1 MRRLARDCADEI
13 ECRYPKILRRVG
25 GYNLDEFVRPDRPF
39 NLAKLLVGAEGTL
52 GIVVEAKLN
61 LVPLPAAKA
70 VLVIQFADLLE
81 SLEATPAILTHNPSA
96 IEVMDS
102 FILDHTRL
110 SPDLVRQRQTFVEG
124 EPANVI
130 LALLSG
136 SVRVAAA
143 GGEVHDLPE
152 VLHPGDP
159 LGDVGAF
166 EGGPYPASGT
176 ALETTECL
184 IIPRADFF
192 GLLAHSPTLVRGL
205 VHGLTQ
211 RIVSLTRELRRKA

>member
-1 MRRLARDCADEI
+1 M
-13 ECRYPKILRRVG
+13 
-25 GYNLDEFVRPDRPF
+25 
-39 NLAKLLVGAEGTL
+39 
-52 GIVVEAKLN
+52 
-61 LVPLPAAKA
+61 
-70 VLVIQFADLLE
+70 
-81 SLEATPAILTHNPSA
+81 ATPTPEQVASVPIFS
-96 IEVMDS
+96 
-102 FILDHTRL
+102 RL
-110 SPDLVRQRQTFVEG
+110 SPDDQSLLAAAAEVKAFQPGERVFVEG

-143 GGEVHDLPE
+143 SGAIHDLPE

-176 ALETTECL
+176 ALEPTACL
-184 IIPRADFF
+184 VIPRADFF
-192 GLLAHSPTLVRGL
+192 ALLAQSPTLVRGL

-211 RIVSLTRELRRKA
+211 RIVGLTRELRQKA

>member
-1 MRRLARDCADEI
+1 MAN
-13 ECRYPKILRRVG
+13 P
-25 GYNLDEFVRPDRPF
+25 
-39 NLAKLLVGAEGTL
+39 TL
-52 GIVVEAKLN
+52 EQIAS
-61 LVPLPAAKA
+61 VP
-70 VLVIQFADLLE
+70 IF
-81 SLEATPAILTHNPSA
+81 
-96 IEVMDS
+96 
-102 FILDHTRL
+102 TRL
-110 SPDLVRQRQTFVEG
+110 SPDDQELVAAAAEVKTFQPGERVFVEG